1 MQQRQCDWYQC
12 FRTNL
17 PGSIAVFQQMHHFSP
32 ALIRVTSHWQQTMKR
47 TPPILMHHLN
57 CNLEPCHLQNWL
69 HYQLSSSYEHP
80 RPHAHRLD
88 TVLSLLDICTLL
100 CLGLHWLPALLPS
113 NWAWPCSL
121 FCPSWAWPCS
131 FFFADLWNLDWI
143 NPFLCSTETLQ
154 QLVKH
159 VFSQFACRI
168 SQMQSCHEKE
178 SVNPK
183 EPVNLLTTLCFCLG
197 QRCRPALTPTTQAAR
212 TPWLTPTLARSQ
224 KRKSEPEDAS
234 STYSMIDTETSKIPE
249 KTVWAWRYNQTM
261 TIKGLHVKQDP
272 RKECLSL
279 KIQPNRP
286 GVPSIQSVGNI
297 AFFVWAIN

>member
-1 MQQRQCDWYQC
+1 
-12 FRTNL
+12 
-17 PGSIAVFQQMHHFSP
+17 MHIGWIPSLACLTSALYYAWACTDCQHFSLPTGHGP
-32 ALIRVTSHWQQTMKR
+32 ALFFAPAGLGPVPFFLLTFETLIESILFCAVQKR
-47 TPPILMHHLN
+47 
-57 CNLEPCHLQNWL
+57 CN
-69 HYQLSSSYEHP
+69 SSSSMSFP
-80 RPHAHRLD
+80 N
-88 TVLSLLDICTLL
+88 LLVGYRKCS
-100 CLGLHWLPALLPS
+100 PA
-113 NWAWPCSL
+113 
-121 FCPSWAWPCS
+121 
-131 FFFADLWNLDWI
+131 
-143 NPFLCSTETLQ
+143 
-154 QLVKH
+154 
-159 VFSQFACRI
+159 
-168 SQMQSCHEKE
+168 HEKE

-297 AFFVWAIN
+297 AFFCLSH